1 MAFPE
6 RPAPRHQLR
15 TPFRV
20 ERIPALEAPPHLLG
34 FASNVSATG
43 LFIECAL
50 PPPVGTRLAL
60 KLDLPGESEPIV
72 VRRARIVWQ
81 RGQRAESRP
90 AGAGVMISELDR
102 SASLAWKRFCHEQG
116 ADH

>member
-6 RPAPRHQLR
+6 RPAPRHQLCA
-15 TPFRV
+15 PLRV
-20 ERIPALEAPPHLLG
+20 ERIPAPEAPPHLLG
-34 FASNVSATG
+34 FARNVSETG

-60 KLDLPGESEPIV
+60 KLELPGESEPIV
-72 VRRARIVWQ
+72 VRCARIVWQ

-102 SASLAWKRFCHEQG
+102 NAGRAWRRFCHEQG